1 VGAPVLVV
9 VVGPVVVVVVVGNL
23 VGVVRL
29 NTGRVVREGRVVV
42 DTVVVGWVLGGH
54 VCLVDGVL
62 LVYTG
67 LIVVVGCVFLTYSV
81 VVEGVPLVYTG
92 LDVVVGYVLLT

>member
-1 VGAPVLVV
+1 M
-9 VVGPVVVVVVVGNL
+9 GPVVVMVVVGNL

-29 NTGRVVREGRVVV
+29 NTGRVVRKGRIVV
-42 DTVVVGWVLGGH
+42 DSVVVGWVLGGH

-67 LIVVVGCVFLTYSV
+67 LTVVVGCVFLTYSV
-81 VVEGVPLVYTG
+81 VVVVGVPLVYTG

>member
-1 VGAPVLVV
+1 M
-9 VVGPVVVVVVVGNL
+9 GPVVVMVVVGNL

-29 NTGRVVREGRVVV
+29 NTGRVVRKGREVV
-42 DTVVVGWVLGGH
+42 DSVVVGWVLGGH

-67 LIVVVGCVFLTYSV
+67 LTVVVGCVFFTYSVVV